1 MKLAIIA
8 SDAIIRKAVSQ
19 YFLSTGVIGAT
30 AMPCNAN
37 RVLRYF
43 SKFTPDVI
51 LLHLDANSLEIIS
64 ALDKAKGE
72 KNSNAVLAGPRTA
85 IDAFRQKS
93 NVKITA
99 C

>member
-1 MKLAIIA
+1 MKLVIIA

-19 YFLSTGVIGAT
+19 YFLSTGLIEAT
-30 AMPCNAN
+30 AMPCNTN

-43 SKFTPDVI
+43 AKFTPDVI

-72 KNSNAVLAGPRTA
+72 KKFQRCSCWPRNCYQRFPTE
-85 IDAFRQKS
+85 I
-93 NVKITA
+93 
-99 C
+99 

>member
-1 MKLAIIA
+1 MKLVIIA

-19 YFLSTGVIGAT
+19 YFLSTGLIEAT

-64 ALDKAKGE
+64 ALDKAKGKKKFQRCSCWPPNCYRRFPTE
-72 KNSNAVLAGPRTA
+72 
-85 IDAFRQKS
+85 I
-93 NVKITA
+93 
-99 C
+99 

>member
-1 MKLAIIA
+1 MKLVIIA

-19 YFLSTGVIGAT
+19 YFLSTGVIEAT

-43 SKFTPDVI
+43 AKFTPDVI
-51 LLHLDANSLEIIS
+51 LLNLDANSLEIIS

-72 KNSNAVLAGPRTA
+72 KKFQRCYCWPPNCYQRFPIET
-85 IDAFRQKS
+85 
-93 NVKITA
+93 
-99 C
+99 